1 MPLKAYSFSDTYV
14 SEILYKFAFV
24 TTLNMETPETFSLEL
39 LTTCKEDSRLEVK
52 SACGGL
58 PNSLWESYSAFA
70 NSEGGVIVLGVNEK
84 EHGRLVVEGLVDVH
98 KTLKDFWNTVNN
110 RQKVSS
116 NILTDSMVIPE
127 KLEGKDVIVIHVP
140 RAERTSRPVYVGSDP
155 RTGTYR
161 RNFEGD
167 YHCSL
172 EEVLLMIRDSALVTD
187 DNKLLTD
194 LDVSVFCPET
204 VRSYRNI
211 FKLIRQNHLWNR
223 EDDAMFLRRIGAVRE
238 DKDTGKFHPTVA
250 GLLMFGYEYE
260 ITSVFPNYFLDYQE
274 NRTNGIY
281 ARWTDR
287 ITSQSGDWSGNV
299 FDFILMVIPKLQ
311 ADLKVP
317 FMFKGNHLDEDTP
330 LHKTVREATINML
343 ANADFY
349 GRRGVV
355 VRKSA
360 EGFSFANPGCM
371 RVSLTEAIQD
381 SASDPRNGV
390 MMKML
395 AMVKYGERA
404 GSGLQG
410 IFKTWQS
417 VYHCAPKL
425 EVTTSGGVG
434 RTTLILGFEGHQ
446 PDIEAMKLLYDE
458 SEELID
464 GDGTQESKGEMGSTL
479 KSSPESTQE
488 SIQEKKSIQ
497 EIDSSHQKSHGS
509 SLESAQES
517 VQEGIQEKISIQE
530 IVSVHQKIHNSSPES
545 IQEIKSNRSKV
556 VYILSRKPATT
567 LDEVAKLIGLSRI
580 GVQKIVSK
588 LRAEGILSRKG
599 STKAGE
605 WIVKDGI

>member
-1 MPLKAYSFSDTYV
+1 MDTP
-14 SEILYKFAFV
+14 SS
-24 TTLNMETPETFSLEL
+24 FSLEL
-39 LTTCKEDSRLEVK
+39 LTTYKENSLLEVK
-52 SACGGL
+52 SARGGL

-70 NSEGGVIVLGVNEK
+70 NSEGGVIVLGVK
-84 EHGRLVVEGLVDVH
+84 ENTKDGSLYVEGLDDVH
-98 KTLKDFWNTVNN
+98 KMLKDFWNMVNN
-110 RQKVSS
+110 RQKVSC
-116 NILTDSMVIPE
+116 NILTDSMAVPD
-127 KLEGKDVIVIHVP
+127 KLEGKDVIVIRVP

-167 YHCSL
+167 YHCSID
-172 EEVLLMIRDSALVTD
+172 EVSLMIRDSALVTD

-194 LDVSVFCPET
+194 LDVSVFCPDT
-204 VRSYRNI
+204 VKSYRNI
-211 FKLIRQNHLWNR
+211 FKLIRQNHLWNK

-260 ITSVFPNYFLDYQE
+260 ITAVFPNYFLDYQE

-299 FDFILMVIPKLQ
+299 FDFILKVIPKLQ

-330 LHKTVREATINML
+330 LHKTVREATVNML

-355 VRKSA
+355 VQKGA
-360 EGFSFANPGCM
+360 DGFRFANPGSM

-425 EVTTSGGVG
+425 EVTTSGGID
-434 RTTLILGFEGHQ
+434 RTTLTLGFEGHQ
-446 PDIEAMKLLYDE
+446 PDIEAMKFLYDNP
-458 SEELID
+458 EELIEVSD
-464 GDGTQESKGEMGSTL
+464 TPESKGKSKGETNNITKNTEQSKGQSNGEGLNVETNPLHSKGESNRIRVIRLLSDNGNLTL
-479 KSSPESTQE
+479 PEIADKLQL
-488 SIQEKKSIQ
+488 
-497 EIDSSHQKSHGS
+497 
-509 SLESAQES
+509 SLGG
-517 VQEGIQEKISIQE
+517 VEKIVRQL
-530 IVSVHQKIHNSSPES
+530 K
-545 IQEIKSNRSKV
+545 K
-556 VYILSRKPATT
+556 
-567 LDEVAKLIGLSRI
+567 
-580 GVQKIVSK
+580 
-588 LRAEGILSRKG
+588 EGILSREG
-599 STKAGE
+599 STKAGK
-605 WIVKDGI
+605 WIVKLED

>member
-1 MPLKAYSFSDTYV
+1 
-14 SEILYKFAFV
+14 
-24 TTLNMETPETFSLEL
+24 METPESFSLEL
-39 LTTCKEDSRLEVK
+39 LTTYKESSRLEVK
-52 SACGGL
+52 SARGGL

-70 NSEGGVIVLGVNEK
+70 NSEGGVIVLGVK
-84 EHGRLVVEGLVDVH
+84 ENAKDGSLYVEGLDDVH
-98 KTLKDFWNTVNN
+98 KLMKDFWNTVNN

-116 NILTDSMVIPE
+116 NILTDSMAVPE
-127 KLEGKDVIVIHVP
+127 KLEGKDVIVINVP

-172 EEVLLMIRDSALVTD
+172 EEVSLMIRDSALVTD

-194 LDVSVFCPET
+194 IDVSVFCPDT

-211 FKLIRQNHLWNR
+211 FKLVRQNHLWNK
-223 EDDAMFLRRIGAVRE
+223 EDDAMFMRRIGAVRE

-250 GLLMFGYEYE
+250 GLLMFGYEHE
-260 ITSVFPNYFLDYQE
+260 ITAVFPNYFLDYQE

-299 FDFILMVIPKLQ
+299 FDFILRVIPKLQ
-311 ADLKVP
+311 SDLKVP
-317 FMFKGNHLDEDTP
+317 FMFKGNFRDEDTP
-330 LHKTVREATINML
+330 LHKTVREATVNML

-355 VRKSA
+355 VQKSA
-360 EGFSFANPGCM
+360 EGFKFANPGSM
-371 RVSLTEAIQD
+371 RVSLTEALQD

-395 AMVKYGERA
+395 AMVEYGERA

-417 VYHCAPKL
+417 VYHCEPKL
-425 EVTTSGGVG
+425 EVTTSGGVD
-434 RTTLILGFEGHQ
+434 RTTLTLDFEGHQ
-446 PDIEAMKLLYDE
+446 PDIEAMKLLYGNPED
-458 SEELID
+458 LIEVSD
-464 GDGTQESKGEMGSTL
+464 TQESKGKMGDVL
-479 KSSPESTQE
+479 KNSPESDGE
-488 SIQEKKSIQ
+488 Y
-497 EIDSSHQKSHGS
+497 D
-509 SLESAQES
+509 
-517 VQEGIQEKISIQE
+517 
-530 IVSVHQKIHNSSPES
+530 SVHQKSNKGSLEDMLTSLLSSPEFIRS
-545 IQEIKSNRSKV
+545 SSDQKVLMLLKSDPR
-556 VYILSRKPATT
+556 LT
-567 LDEVAKLIGLSRI
+567 LDRI
-580 GVQKIVSK
+580 AGFLNMTKRGVQKITNR
-588 LRAEGILSRKG
+588 LQQTGTLSRKG

-605 WIVKDGI
+605 WVVKEGI

>member
-1 MPLKAYSFSDTYV
+1 MDTP
-14 SEILYKFAFV
+14 SS
-24 TTLNMETPETFSLEL
+24 FSLEL
-39 LTTCKEDSRLEVK
+39 LTTYKENSLLEVK
-52 SACGGL
+52 SARGGL

-70 NSEGGVIVLGVNEK
+70 NSEGGIIVLGVK
-84 EHGRLVVEGLVDVH
+84 ENAKDGSLYVEGLDDVH
-98 KTLKDFWNTVNN
+98 KLMKDFWNMVNN
-110 RQKVSS
+110 RQKVSC
-116 NILTDSMVIPE
+116 NILTDSMAVPDKI
-127 KLEGKDVIVIHVP
+127 EGKDVIVIRVP

-167 YHCSL
+167 YHCSID
-172 EEVLLMIRDSALVTD
+172 EVSLMIRDSALVTD

-194 LDVSVFCPET
+194 LDASVFCPDT
-204 VRSYRNI
+204 VKSYRNI
-211 FKLIRQNHLWNR
+211 FKLIRQNHLWNK

-260 ITSVFPNYFLDYQE
+260 ITAVFPNYFLDYQE

-299 FDFILMVIPKLQ
+299 FDFLLRVIPKLQ

-330 LHKTVREATINML
+330 LHKTVREATVNML

-355 VRKSA
+355 VQKGVD
-360 EGFSFANPGCM
+360 GFRFANPGSM

-425 EVTTSGGVG
+425 EMTTSGGVD
-434 RTTLILGFEGHQ
+434 RTILTLGFEGHQ
-446 PDIEAMKLLYDE
+446 PDIEAMKLLYDNPD
-458 SEELID
+458 ELIEVSD
-464 GDGTQESKGEMGSTL
+464 TPESKGESKGETNYITKNTGQS
-479 KSSPESTQE
+479 KEQS
-488 SIQEKKSIQ
+488 K
-497 EIDSSHQKSHGS
+497 G
-509 SLESAQES
+509 
-517 VQEGIQEKISIQE
+517 EGISIEPNPLHSKGESNRIRVIRLLSDNGNLTLPEIADKLQLSLGGVEKIVRQL
-530 IVSVHQKIHNSSPES
+530 K
-545 IQEIKSNRSKV
+545 K
-556 VYILSRKPATT
+556 
-567 LDEVAKLIGLSRI
+567 
-580 GVQKIVSK
+580 
-588 LRAEGILSRKG
+588 EGILSREG
-599 STKAGE
+599 STKAGK
-605 WIVKDGI
+605 WIVKLED

>member
-1 MPLKAYSFSDTYV
+1 MDTP
-14 SEILYKFAFV
+14 SS
-24 TTLNMETPETFSLEL
+24 FSLEL
-39 LTTCKEDSRLEVK
+39 LTTYKENSLLEIK
-52 SACGGL
+52 SARGGL

-70 NSEGGVIVLGVNEK
+70 NSEGGIIVLGVK
-84 EHGRLVVEGLVDVH
+84 ENAKDGSLYVEGLDDVH
-98 KTLKDFWNTVNN
+98 KLMKDFWNMVNN
-110 RQKVSS
+110 RQKVSC
-116 NILTDSMVIPE
+116 NILTDSMAVLDKI
-127 KLEGKDVIVIHVP
+127 EGKDVIVIRVP

-167 YHCSL
+167 YHCSID
-172 EEVLLMIRDSALVTD
+172 EVSLMIRDSALVTD

-194 LDVSVFCPET
+194 LDVSVFCPDT
-204 VRSYRNI
+204 VKSYRNI
-211 FKLIRQNHLWNR
+211 FKLIRQNHLWNK

-260 ITSVFPNYFLDYQE
+260 ITAVFSNYFLDYQE

-299 FDFILMVIPKLQ
+299 FDFLLRVIPKLQ

-330 LHKTVREATINML
+330 LHKTVREATVNML

-355 VRKSA
+355 VQKGVD
-360 EGFSFANPGCM
+360 GFRFANPGSM

-425 EVTTSGGVG
+425 EMTTSGGVD
-434 RTTLILGFEGHQ
+434 RTILTLGFEGHQ
-446 PDIEAMKLLYDE
+446 PDIEAMKLLYDNPD
-458 SEELID
+458 ELIEVSD
-464 GDGTQESKGEMGSTL
+464 TPESKGESKGETNYITKNTGQS
-479 KSSPESTQE
+479 KEQS
-488 SIQEKKSIQ
+488 K
-497 EIDSSHQKSHGS
+497 G
-509 SLESAQES
+509 
-517 VQEGIQEKISIQE
+517 EGISIEPNPLHSKGESNRIRVIRLLSDNGNLTLPEIADKLQLSLGGVEKIVRQL
-530 IVSVHQKIHNSSPES
+530 K
-545 IQEIKSNRSKV
+545 K
-556 VYILSRKPATT
+556 
-567 LDEVAKLIGLSRI
+567 
-580 GVQKIVSK
+580 
-588 LRAEGILSRKG
+588 EGILSREG
-599 STKAGE
+599 STKAGK
-605 WIVKDGI
+605 WIVKLED

>member
-1 MPLKAYSFSDTYV
+1 
-14 SEILYKFAFV
+14 
-24 TTLNMETPETFSLEL
+24 METPESFSLEL
-39 LTTCKEDSRLEVK
+39 LTTYKESSRLEVK
-52 SACGGL
+52 SARGGL

-70 NSEGGVIVLGVNEK
+70 NSEGGVIVLGIK
-84 EHGRLVVEGLVDVH
+84 ENAKDGSLYVEGLDDVH
-98 KTLKDFWNTVNN
+98 KLMKDFWNTVNN

-116 NILTDSMVIPE
+116 NILTDSMAVPE
-127 KLEGKDVIVIHVP
+127 KLEGKDVIVINVP

-172 EEVLLMIRDSALVTD
+172 EEVSLMIRDSALVTD

-194 LDVSVFCPET
+194 IDVSVFCPDT

-211 FKLIRQNHLWNR
+211 FKLVRQNHLWNK
-223 EDDAMFLRRIGAVRE
+223 EDDAMFMRRIGAVRE

-260 ITSVFPNYFLDYQE
+260 ITAVFPNYFLDYQE

-299 FDFILMVIPKLQ
+299 FDFILRVIPKLQ
-311 ADLKVP
+311 SDLKVP
-317 FMFKGNHLDEDTP
+317 FMFKGNFRDEDTP
-330 LHKTVREATINML
+330 LHKTVREATVNML

-355 VRKSA
+355 VQKSA
-360 EGFSFANPGCM
+360 EGFKFANPGSM
-371 RVSLTEAIQD
+371 RVSLTEALQD

-395 AMVKYGERA
+395 AMVEYGERA

-417 VYHCAPKL
+417 VYHCEPKL
-425 EVTTSGGVG
+425 EVTTSGGVD
-434 RTTLILGFEGHQ
+434 RTTLTLGFEGHQ
-446 PDIEAMKLLYDE
+446 PDIEAMKLLYGNPED
-458 SEELID
+458 LIEVSD
-464 GDGTQESKGEMGSTL
+464 TQENKGESKGES
-479 KSSPESTQE
+479 K
-488 SIQEKKSIQ
+488 
-497 EIDSSHQKSHGS
+497 
-509 SLESAQES
+509 
-517 VQEGIQEKISIQE
+517 EKI
-530 IVSVHQKIHNSSPES
+530 NSNVQNPSES
-545 IQEIKSNRSKV
+545 KVESKEEVVNVENNRSNSKGESNRIRV
-556 VYILSRKPATT
+556 IRLLSNDGSLT
-567 LDEVAKLIGLSRI
+567 LPEIAEKLHLSLG
-580 GVQKIVSK
+580 GVEKIIRQLK
-588 LRAEGILSRKG
+588 KNGILYREG
-599 STKAGE
+599 STKAGK
-605 WIVKDGI
+605 WIISM

>member
-1 MPLKAYSFSDTYV
+1 MES
-14 SEILYKFAFV
+14 SES
-24 TTLNMETPETFSLEL
+24 FSLEL
-39 LTTCKEDSRLEVK
+39 LTTYKESSRLEVK
-52 SACGGL
+52 SARGGL

-70 NSEGGVIVLGVNEK
+70 NSEGGVIVLGIK
-84 EHGRLVVEGLVDVH
+84 ENTKDGSLYVEGLDDVH
-98 KTLKDFWNTVNN
+98 KLLKDFWNTVNN

-116 NILTDSMVIPE
+116 NILTDSMAVPE
-127 KLEGKDVIVIHVP
+127 KLDGKDIIVIHVP
-140 RAERTSRPVYVGSDP
+140 RAERTSRPVYVGTDP

-172 EEVLLMIRDSALVTD
+172 EEVSLMIRDSALVTD

-194 LDVSVFCPET
+194 LDVSVFCPDT
-204 VRSYRNI
+204 VKSYRNI
-211 FKLIRQNHLWNR
+211 FKLIRQNHLWNK

-260 ITSVFPNYFLDYQE
+260 ITAVFPNYFLDYQE

-299 FDFILMVIPKLQ
+299 FDFILKVIPKLQ
-311 ADLKVP
+311 SDLKVP
-317 FMFKGNHLDEDTP
+317 FMFKGNYRDEDTP
-330 LHKTVREATINML
+330 LHKTVREATVNML

-355 VRKSA
+355 VQKSA
-360 EGFSFANPGCM
+360 DGFKFANPGSM
-371 RVSLTEAIQD
+371 RVSLTEALQD

-395 AMVKYGERA
+395 AMVVYGERA

-410 IFKTWQS
+410 IFKTWQN
-417 VYHCAPKL
+417 VYHNTPKL
-425 EVTTSGGVG
+425 EVTTSGGVD
-434 RTTLILGFEGHQ
+434 RTVLTLAFDGHQ
-446 PDIEAMKLLYDE
+446 PDIEAMKQLYGNSDD
-458 SEELID
+458 LIEVSD
-464 GDGTQESKGEMGSTL
+464 TRE
-479 KSSPESTQE
+479 SSPEIEGSTQEILPSTQEQTKDVQQNTQETLNSTQE
-488 SIQEKKSIQ
+488 SIGNTQESLNSTQ
-497 EIDSSHQKSHGS
+497 EIIGNT
-509 SLESAQES
+509 QET
-517 VQEGIQEKISIQE
+517 SI
-530 IVSVHQKIHNSSPES
+530 
-545 IQEIKSNRSKV
+545 SNRERL
-556 VYILSRKPATT
+556 IT
-567 LDEVAKLIGLSRI
+567 LLRDNPRLTLADVAEMIGLTRD
-580 GVQKIVSK
+580 GVKKIVYK
-588 LRAEGILSRKG
+588 LRSEGILSRKG

>member
-1 MPLKAYSFSDTYV
+1 
-14 SEILYKFAFV
+14 
-24 TTLNMETPETFSLEL
+24 METPGSFSLEL
-39 LTTCKEDSRLEVK
+39 LTTYKESSRLEVK
-52 SACGGL
+52 SARGGL

-70 NSEGGVIVLGVNEK
+70 NSDGGVIVLGVK
-84 EHGRLVVEGLVDVH
+84 ENPKDGALHVEGLDDVH
-98 KTLKDFWNTVNN
+98 KLMKDFWNTVNN

-116 NILTDSMVIPE
+116 NILTDSMAVPE
-127 KLEGKDVIVIHVP
+127 KLEGKDVIVINVP

-172 EEVLLMIRDSALVTD
+172 EEVALMIRDSALVTD

-194 LDVSVFCPET
+194 LDVSVFCYET
-204 VRSYRNI
+204 VKSYRNI
-211 FKLIRQNHLWNR
+211 FKLVRQNHLWNK

-260 ITSVFPNYFLDYQE
+260 ITALFPNYFLDYQE

-287 ITSQSGDWSGNV
+287 VTSQSGDWSGNV
-299 FDFILMVIPKLQ
+299 FDFILKVIPKLQ
-311 ADLKVP
+311 SDLKVP
-317 FMFKGNHLDEDTP
+317 FMFKGNYRDEDTP
-330 LHKTVREATINML
+330 LHKTVREATVNML

-355 VRKSA
+355 VQKSA
-360 EGFSFANPGCM
+360 EGFKFANPGSM
-371 RVSLTEAIQD
+371 RVSLTEALQD

-395 AMVKYGERA
+395 AMVEYGERA

-425 EVTTSGGVG
+425 EVTTSGGVD
-434 RTTLILGFEGHQ
+434 RTTLTLGFEGHQ
-446 PDIEAMKLLYDE
+446 PDIEAMKLLYGNPD
-458 SEELID
+458 ELIEA
-464 GDGTQESKGEMGSTL
+464 GDI
-479 KSSPESTQE
+479 PESSLQINGE
-488 SIQEKKSIQ
+488 SIQERKSIQ
-497 EIDSSHQKSHGS
+497 EITLQAYDSTH
-509 SLESAQES
+509 E
-517 VQEGIQEKISIQE
+517 SIQE
-530 IVSVHQKIHNSSPES
+530 IKSIEES
-545 IQEIKSNRSKV
+545 IQEIKSNRDKV
-556 VYILSRKPATT
+556 LYILSRKSSMT
-567 LDEVAKLIGLSRI
+567 LDEVAKIIGLSRI
-580 GVQKIVSK
+580 GVQKIASK
-588 LRAEGILSRKG
+588 LQAEGILSRKG

-605 WIVKDGI
+605 WIVNKGI

>member
-1 MPLKAYSFSDTYV
+1 MDTP
-14 SEILYKFAFV
+14 SS
-24 TTLNMETPETFSLEL
+24 FSLEML
-39 LTTCKEDSRLEVK
+39 ATYKENSLLEVK
-52 SACGGL
+52 SARGGL

-70 NSEGGVIVLGVNEK
+70 NSEGGVIVLGVK
-84 EHGRLVVEGLVDVH
+84 ENSKDGSLYVEGLDDVH
-98 KTLKDFWNTVNN
+98 KLLKDFWNMVNN
-110 RQKVSS
+110 RQKVSC
-116 NILTDSMVIPE
+116 NILTDSMAIPDRI
-127 KLEGKDVIVIHVP
+127 EGKDVIVIRVP

-167 YHCSL
+167 YHCSID
-172 EEVLLMIRDSALVTD
+172 EVSLMIRDSALVTD

-194 LDVSVFCPET
+194 IDVSVFCPDT
-204 VRSYRNI
+204 VKSYRNI
-211 FKLIRQNHLWNR
+211 FKLIRQNHLWNK

-260 ITSVFPNYFLDYQE
+260 ITAVFPNYFLDYQE

-299 FDFILMVIPKLQ
+299 FDFLLRVIPKLQ

-330 LHKTVREATINML
+330 LHKTVREATVNML

-355 VRKSA
+355 VQKGVD
-360 EGFSFANPGCM
+360 GFRFANPGSM

-425 EVTTSGGVG
+425 EVTTSGGVD
-434 RTTLILGFEGHQ
+434 RTTLTLGFEGHQ
-446 PDIEAMKLLYDE
+446 PDIEAMKLLYDNPD
-458 SEELID
+458 ELIEVSD
-464 GDGTQESKGEMGSTL
+464 TPESKGESNGETNYITKNTGQSKGEGISVEPNPLHSKGESNRIRVIRLLSDNGNLTL
-479 KSSPESTQE
+479 PEIADKLQLSLGGVEKIVRQLKKEGKLSPE
-488 SIQEKKSIQ
+488 
-497 EIDSSHQKSHGS
+497 
-509 SLESAQES
+509 
-517 VQEGIQEKISIQE
+517 
-530 IVSVHQKIHNSSPES
+530 
-545 IQEIKSNRSKV
+545 
-556 VYILSRKPATT
+556 
-567 LDEVAKLIGLSRI
+567 
-580 GVQKIVSK
+580 
-588 LRAEGILSRKG
+588 G
-599 STKAGE
+599 STKAGK
-605 WIVKDGI
+605 WIVKLED

>member
-1 MPLKAYSFSDTYV
+1 MDTL
-14 SEILYKFAFV
+14 SS
-24 TTLNMETPETFSLEL
+24 FSLEML
-39 LTTCKEDSRLEVK
+39 ATYKENSLLEVK
-52 SACGGL
+52 SARGGL

-70 NSEGGVIVLGVNEK
+70 NSEGGVIVLGVK
-84 EHGRLVVEGLVDVH
+84 ENSKDGSLYIEGLDDVH
-98 KTLKDFWNTVNN
+98 KLLKDFWNMVNN
-110 RQKVSS
+110 RQKVSC
-116 NILTDSMVIPE
+116 NILTDSMAVSD
-127 KLEGKDVIVIHVP
+127 KLEGKDVIVIRVP

-167 YHCSL
+167 YHCSID
-172 EEVLLMIRDSALVTD
+172 EVSLMIRDSALVTD

-194 LDVSVFCPET
+194 LDVSVFCPDT
-204 VRSYRNI
+204 VKSYRNI
-211 FKLIRQNHLWNR
+211 FQLIRQNHLWNK

-260 ITSVFPNYFLDYQE
+260 ITAVFPNYFLDYQE

-299 FDFILMVIPKLQ
+299 FDFLLRVIPKLQ

-330 LHKTVREATINML
+330 LHKAVREATVNML

-355 VRKSA
+355 VQKGA
-360 EGFSFANPGCM
+360 DGFRFANPGSM

-395 AMVKYGERA
+395 AMIKYGERA

-425 EVTTSGGVG
+425 EVTTSGGVD
-434 RTTLILGFEGHQ
+434 RTTLTLGFEGHQ
-446 PDIEAMKLLYDE
+446 PDIEAMKLLYDNPD
-458 SEELID
+458 ELIVVSD
-464 GDGTQESKGEMGSTL
+464 MQKCKGEKQDVLQNVAQTDNNVAQKGENVAQNVAQTDNNVAQGGEYVAQNLDDCIVAM
-479 KSSPESTQE
+479 
-488 SIQEKKSIQ
+488 IQERPNVKREEMARHLSVTKKTVERHLKDLGISW
-497 EIDSSHQKSHGS
+497 
-509 SLESAQES
+509 
-517 VQEGIQEKISIQE
+517 EGHPKTG
-530 IVSVHQKIHNSSPES
+530 HW
-545 IQEIKSNRSKV
+545 
-556 VYILSRKPATT
+556 ILP
-567 LDEVAKLIGLSRI
+567 
-580 GVQKIVSK
+580 
-588 LRAEGILSRKG
+588 
-599 STKAGE
+599 
-605 WIVKDGI
+605 

>member
-1 MPLKAYSFSDTYV
+1 
-14 SEILYKFAFV
+14 
-24 TTLNMETPETFSLEL
+24 METPESFSLEL
-39 LTTCKEDSRLEVK
+39 LTTYKESSRLEVK
-52 SACGGL
+52 SARGGL

-70 NSEGGVIVLGVNEK
+70 NSEGGVIVLGVK
-84 EHGRLVVEGLVDVH
+84 ENAKDGSLYVEGLDDVH
-98 KTLKDFWNTVNN
+98 KLMKDFWNTVNN

-116 NILTDSMVIPE
+116 NILTDSMAVPE
-127 KLEGKDVIVIHVP
+127 KLEGKDVIVINVP

-172 EEVLLMIRDSALVTD
+172 EEVSLMIRDSALVTD
-187 DNKLLTD
+187 DNKLLTNI
-194 LDVSVFCPET
+194 DVSVFCPDT

-211 FKLIRQNHLWNR
+211 FKLVRQNHLWNK
-223 EDDAMFLRRIGAVRE
+223 EDDAMFMRRIGAVRE

-260 ITSVFPNYFLDYQE
+260 ITAVFPNYFLDYQE

-299 FDFILMVIPKLQ
+299 FDFILRVMPKLQ
-311 ADLKVP
+311 SDLKVP
-317 FMFKGNHLDEDTP
+317 FMFKGNFRDEDTP
-330 LHKTVREATINML
+330 LHKTVREATVNML

-355 VRKSA
+355 VQKSA
-360 EGFSFANPGCM
+360 EGFKFANPGSM
-371 RVSLTEAIQD
+371 RVSLTEALQD

-395 AMVKYGERA
+395 AMVEYGERA

-417 VYHCAPKL
+417 VYHCEPKL
-425 EVTTSGGVG
+425 EVTTSGGVD
-434 RTTLILGFEGHQ
+434 RTTLTLGFEGHQ
-446 PDIEAMKLLYDE
+446 PDIEAMKLLYGNPED
-458 SEELID
+458 LIEVSD
-464 GDGTQESKGEMGSTL
+464 TQESKGKMGDGL
-479 KSSPESTQE
+479 KNSPESDGE
-488 SIQEKKSIQ
+488 H
-497 EIDSSHQKSHGS
+497 D
-509 SLESAQES
+509 
-517 VQEGIQEKISIQE
+517 
-530 IVSVHQKIHNSSPES
+530 SVHQKSNKGSLEDMLTSLLSSPEFIRS
-545 IQEIKSNRSKV
+545 SSDQKVLMLLKSDPR
-556 VYILSRKPATT
+556 LT
-567 LDEVAKLIGLSRI
+567 LDRI
-580 GVQKIVSK
+580 AGFLNMTKRGVQKITNR
-588 LRAEGILSRKG
+588 LQQTGTLSRKG

-605 WIVKDGI
+605 WVVKEGI

>member
-1 MPLKAYSFSDTYV
+1 MDTP
-14 SEILYKFAFV
+14 SS
-24 TTLNMETPETFSLEL
+24 FSLEL
-39 LTTCKEDSRLEVK
+39 LTTYKENSLLEVK
-52 SACGGL
+52 SARGGL

-70 NSEGGVIVLGVNEK
+70 NSEGGIIVLGVK
-84 EHGRLVVEGLVDVH
+84 ENAKDGSLYVEGLDDVH
-98 KTLKDFWNTVNN
+98 KLMKDFWNMVNN
-110 RQKVSS
+110 RQKVSC
-116 NILTDSMVIPE
+116 NILTDSMAVPDKI
-127 KLEGKDVIVIHVP
+127 EGKDVIVIRVP

-167 YHCSL
+167 YHCSID
-172 EEVLLMIRDSALVTD
+172 EVSLMIRDSALVTD

-194 LDVSVFCPET
+194 LDVSVFCPDT
-204 VRSYRNI
+204 VKSYRNI
-211 FKLIRQNHLWNR
+211 FKLIRQNHLWNK

-260 ITSVFPNYFLDYQE
+260 ITAVFPNYFLDYQE

-299 FDFILMVIPKLQ
+299 FDFLLRVIPKLQ

-330 LHKTVREATINML
+330 LHKTVREATVNML

-355 VRKSA
+355 VQKGVD
-360 EGFSFANPGCM
+360 GFRFANPGSM

-425 EVTTSGGVG
+425 EVTTSGGVD
-434 RTTLILGFEGHQ
+434 RTTLTLGFEGHQ
-446 PDIEAMKLLYDE
+446 PDIEAMKLLYDNPD
-458 SEELID
+458 ELIEVSD
-464 GDGTQESKGEMGSTL
+464 TPKSNGESKGETNYITKNTGQS
-479 KSSPESTQE
+479 K
-488 SIQEKKSIQ
+488 
-497 EIDSSHQKSHGS
+497 G
-509 SLESAQES
+509 
-517 VQEGIQEKISIQE
+517 EGISVEPNLLHSKGESNRIRVIRLLSDNGNLTLPEIADKLQLSLGGVEKIVRQL
-530 IVSVHQKIHNSSPES
+530 K
-545 IQEIKSNRSKV
+545 K
-556 VYILSRKPATT
+556 
-567 LDEVAKLIGLSRI
+567 
-580 GVQKIVSK
+580 
-588 LRAEGILSRKG
+588 EGILSREG
-599 STKAGE
+599 STKAGK
-605 WIVKDGI
+605 WIVKLED

>member
-1 MPLKAYSFSDTYV
+1 
-14 SEILYKFAFV
+14 
-24 TTLNMETPETFSLEL
+24 METPESFSLEL
-39 LTTCKEDSRLEVK
+39 LATYKESSRLEVK
-52 SACGGL
+52 SARGGL

-70 NSEGGVIVLGVNEK
+70 NSDGGVIVLGVK
-84 EHGRLVVEGLVDVH
+84 ENAKDGSLYVEGLDDVH
-98 KTLKDFWNTVNN
+98 KLMKDFWNIVNN

-116 NILTDSMVIPE
+116 NILTDSMAVPE
-127 KLEGKDVIVIHVP
+127 KLEDKDVIVINVP

-172 EEVLLMIRDSALVTD
+172 EEVSLMIRDSALVTD
-187 DNKLLTD
+187 DNKLLTNI
-194 LDVSVFCPET
+194 DVSVFCPDT

-211 FKLIRQNHLWNR
+211 FKLVRQNHLWNK
-223 EDDAMFLRRIGAVRE
+223 EDDAMFMRRIGAVRE

-260 ITSVFPNYFLDYQE
+260 ITAVFPNYFLDYQE

-299 FDFILMVIPKLQ
+299 FDFILRVIPKLQ
-311 ADLKVP
+311 SDLKVP
-317 FMFKGNHLDEDTP
+317 FMFKGNFRDEDTP
-330 LHKTVREATINML
+330 LHKTVREAAVNML

-355 VRKSA
+355 VQKSA
-360 EGFSFANPGCM
+360 EGFKFANPGSM
-371 RVSLTEAIQD
+371 RVSLTEALQD

-395 AMVKYGERA
+395 AMVEYGERA

-417 VYHCAPKL
+417 VYHCEPKL
-425 EVTTSGGVG
+425 EVTTSGGVD
-434 RTTLILGFEGHQ
+434 RTTLTLGFEGHQ
-446 PDIEAMKLLYDE
+446 PDIEAMKLLYGNPED
-458 SEELID
+458 LIEVSD
-464 GDGTQESKGEMGSTL
+464 TQESKGKMEDGL
-479 KSSPESTQE
+479 KNSPENDGE
-488 SIQEKKSIQ
+488 H
-497 EIDSSHQKSHGS
+497 D
-509 SLESAQES
+509 
-517 VQEGIQEKISIQE
+517 
-530 IVSVHQKIHNSSPES
+530 SVHQKSNKGSLEDMLTSLLSSPEFTRS
-545 IQEIKSNRSKV
+545 SSDQKVLMLLKSDPR
-556 VYILSRKPATT
+556 LT
-567 LDEVAKLIGLSRI
+567 LDRI
-580 GVQKIVSK
+580 AGFLNMTKRGVQKITNR
-588 LRAEGILSRKG
+588 LQQTGTLSRKG

-605 WIVKDGI
+605 WVVKEGI

>member
-1 MPLKAYSFSDTYV
+1 MDTPSSFSLDMLATYK
-14 SEILYKFAFV
+14 E
-24 TTLNMETPETFSLEL
+24 NSL
-39 LTTCKEDSRLEVK
+39 LEVK
-52 SACGGL
+52 SARGGL

-70 NSEGGVIVLGVNEK
+70 NSEGGVIVLGVK
-84 EHGRLVVEGLVDVH
+84 ENSKDGSLYVEGLDDVH
-98 KTLKDFWNTVNN
+98 KLLKDFWNMVNN
-110 RQKVSS
+110 RQKVSC
-116 NILTDSMVIPE
+116 NILTDSMAVPDKI
-127 KLEGKDVIVIHVP
+127 EGKDVIVIRVP

-167 YHCSL
+167 YHCSID
-172 EEVLLMIRDSALVTD
+172 EVSLMIRDSALVTD

-194 LDVSVFCPET
+194 LDVSVFCLDT
-204 VRSYRNI
+204 VKSYRNI
-211 FKLIRQNHLWNR
+211 FKLIRQNHLWNK

-299 FDFILMVIPKLQ
+299 FDFILRVIPKLQ

-317 FMFKGNHLDEDTP
+317 FMFKGNQLDEDTP
-330 LHKTVREATINML
+330 LHKTVREATVNML

-355 VRKSA
+355 VQKGA
-360 EGFSFANPGCM
+360 DGFRFANPGSM

-417 VYHCAPKL
+417 VYHCSPKL
-425 EVTTSGGVG
+425 EVTTSGGVD
-434 RTTLILGFEGHQ
+434 RTTLTLGFEGHQ
-446 PDIEAMKLLYDE
+446 PDIEAMKLLYDNPD
-458 SEELID
+458 ELIEVSD
-464 GDGTQESKGEMGSTL
+464 TQESKGESKGKTGRITPTVESGKGQGNGEIVNIESNPLHSKGESNRVRVINYLFDDGNLTL
-479 KSSPESTQE
+479 PE
-488 SIQEKKSIQ
+488 IAEKLQ
-497 EIDSSHQKSHGS
+497 L
-509 SLESAQES
+509 SLGG
-517 VQEGIQEKISIQE
+517 VEKIVRQL
-530 IVSVHQKIHNSSPES
+530 K
-545 IQEIKSNRSKV
+545 K
-556 VYILSRKPATT
+556 
-567 LDEVAKLIGLSRI
+567 
-580 GVQKIVSK
+580 
-588 LRAEGILSRKG
+588 EGILSREG
-599 STKAGE
+599 STKAGK
-605 WIVKDGI
+605 WIVKLED

>member
-1 MPLKAYSFSDTYV
+1 MDTPSSFSLDMLAT
-14 SEILYKFAFV
+14 SKE
-24 TTLNMETPETFSLEL
+24 NSL
-39 LTTCKEDSRLEVK
+39 LEVK
-52 SACGGL
+52 SARGGL

-70 NSEGGVIVLGVNEK
+70 NSEGGVIVLGVK
-84 EHGRLVVEGLVDVH
+84 ENAKDGSLYVEGLDDVH
-98 KTLKDFWNTVNN
+98 KLLKDFWNMVNN
-110 RQKVSS
+110 RQKVSC
-116 NILTDSMVIPE
+116 NILTDSMAVPD
-127 KLEGKDVIVIHVP
+127 KLEGKDVIVIRVP

-167 YHCSL
+167 YHCSID
-172 EEVLLMIRDSALVTD
+172 EVSLMIRDSALVTD

-194 LDVSVFCPET
+194 LDVSVFCPDT
-204 VRSYRNI
+204 VKSYRNI
-211 FKLIRQNHLWNR
+211 FKLIRQNHLWNK

-260 ITSVFPNYFLDYQE
+260 ITAVFPNYFLDYQE

-287 ITSQSGDWSGNV
+287 IMSQSGDWSGNV
-299 FDFILMVIPKLQ
+299 FDFLLRVIPKLQ

-330 LHKTVREATINML
+330 LHKTVREATVNML

-355 VRKSA
+355 VQKGA
-360 EGFSFANPGCM
+360 DGFKFANPGSM

-425 EVTTSGGVG
+425 EVTTSGGVD
-434 RTTLILGFEGHQ
+434 RTTLTLGFEGHQ
-446 PDIEAMKLLYDE
+446 PDIEAMKLLYDNPD
-458 SEELID
+458 ELIEVSD
-464 GDGTQESKGEMGSTL
+464 TPESKGESKDVPQNIPQNG
-479 KSSPESTQE
+479 
-488 SIQEKKSIQ
+488 
-497 EIDSSHQKSHGS
+497 
-509 SLESAQES
+509 ES
-517 VQEGIQEKISIQE
+517 VLQNVPQNNMNVLQNEEDVPQNESFDIKKE
-530 IVSVHQKIHNSSPES
+530 IV
-545 IQEIKSNRSKV
+545 
-556 VYILSRKPATT
+556 
-567 LDEVAKLIGLSRI
+567 KLINEDLQITREHIAKELNISSKTVGRYL
-580 GVQKIVSK
+580 SK
-588 LRAEGILSRKG
+588 LGISWEGHPKTGHWKLP
-599 STKAGE
+599 
-605 WIVKDGI
+605 

>member
-1 MPLKAYSFSDTYV
+1 MDTP
-14 SEILYKFAFV
+14 SS
-24 TTLNMETPETFSLEL
+24 FSLEL
-39 LTTCKEDSRLEVK
+39 LTTYKENSLLEVK
-52 SACGGL
+52 SARGGL

-70 NSEGGVIVLGVNEK
+70 NSEGGVIVLGVK
-84 EHGRLVVEGLVDVH
+84 ENTKDGSLYVEGLDDVH
-98 KTLKDFWNTVNN
+98 KMLKDFWNMVNN
-110 RQKVSS
+110 RQKVSC
-116 NILTDSMVIPE
+116 NILTDSMAVPD
-127 KLEGKDVIVIHVP
+127 KLEGKDVIVIRVP

-167 YHCSL
+167 YHCSID
-172 EEVLLMIRDSALVTD
+172 EVSLMIRDSALVTD

-194 LDVSVFCPET
+194 LDVSVFCPDT
-204 VRSYRNI
+204 VKSYRNI
-211 FKLIRQNHLWNR
+211 FQLIRQNHLWNK

-260 ITSVFPNYFLDYQE
+260 ITAVFPNYFLDYQE

-299 FDFILMVIPKLQ
+299 FDFLLRVIPKLQ

-330 LHKTVREATINML
+330 LHKTVREATVNML

-355 VRKSA
+355 VQKGA
-360 EGFSFANPGCM
+360 EGFRFANPGSM

-425 EVTTSGGVG
+425 EVTTSGGVD
-434 RTTLILGFEGHQ
+434 RTILTLGFEGHQ
-446 PDIEAMKLLYDE
+446 PDIEAMKLLYDNPD
-458 SEELID
+458 ELIEVNS
-464 GDGTQESKGEMGSTL
+464 TQD
-479 KSSPESTQE
+479 STQE
-488 SIQEKKSIQ
+488 NEQKGYTIVSEPANSTQ
-497 EIDSSHQKSHGS
+497 EIINST
-509 SLESAQES
+509 QENRNS
-517 VQEGIQEKISIQE
+517 TQE
-530 IVSVHQKIHNSSPES
+530 ITNST
-545 IQEIKSNRSKV
+545 QEIKSNRERLIS
-556 VYILSRKPATT
+556 LLRGNPNLT
-567 LDEVAKLIGLSRI
+567 LAEIAEMIGLTRD
-580 GVQKIVSK
+580 GVKKIADK
-588 LRAEGILSRKG
+588 LRAEGILSREG
-599 STKAGE
+599 STKAGK
-605 WIVKDGI
+605 WIVKLEDQ

>member
-1 MPLKAYSFSDTYV
+1 M
-14 SEILYKFAFV
+14 SEKICKFAFV
-24 TTLNMETPETFSLEL
+24 TSLNMDTPKSFSLEL
-39 LTTCKEDSRLEVK
+39 LTTYKENSLLEVK
-52 SACGGL
+52 SARGGL

-70 NSEGGVIVLGVNEK
+70 NSEGGVIVLGVK
-84 EHGRLVVEGLVDVH
+84 ENSKDGSLYVEGLEDVH
-98 KTLKDFWNTVNN
+98 KLLKDFWNMVNN
-110 RQKVSS
+110 RQKVSC
-116 NILTDSMVIPE
+116 NILTDSMAVPD
-127 KLEGKDVIVIHVP
+127 KLEGKDVIVIRVP

-172 EEVLLMIRDSALVTD
+172 EEVSLMIRDSALVTD

-194 LDVSVFCPET
+194 LDVSVFCPDT
-204 VRSYRNI
+204 VKSYRNI
-211 FKLIRQNHLWNR
+211 FKLIRLNHLWNK

-260 ITSVFPNYFLDYQE
+260 ISAVFPNYFLDYQE

-299 FDFILMVIPKLQ
+299 FDFLLRIIPKLQ

-330 LHKTVREATINML
+330 LHKTVREATVNML

-355 VRKSA
+355 VQKGA
-360 EGFSFANPGCM
+360 DGFRFANPGSM
-371 RVSLTEAIQD
+371 RVSLNEAIQD

-417 VYHCAPKL
+417 VYHCEPKL
-425 EVTTSGGVG
+425 EVTTSGGVD
-434 RTTLILGFEGHQ
+434 RTTLTLGFEGHQ
-446 PDIEAMKLLYDE
+446 PDIEAMKLLYGNPD
-458 SEELID
+458 ELIEVSD
-464 GDGTQESKGEMGSTL
+464 IPESKGESKGKINSNVQNPSESKGENKKEVVNVENNRSNSKGESNRIRVIRLLSNDGSLTL
-479 KSSPESTQE
+479 PE
-488 SIQEKKSIQ
+488 IAEKL
-497 EIDSSHQKSHGS
+497 HL
-509 SLESAQES
+509 SLGG
-517 VQEGIQEKISIQE
+517 VEKIIRQL
-530 IVSVHQKIHNSSPES
+530 KKN
-545 IQEIKSNRSKV
+545 
-556 VYILSRKPATT
+556 
-567 LDEVAKLIGLSRI
+567 
-580 GVQKIVSK
+580 
-588 LRAEGILSRKG
+588 GILYREG
-599 STKAGE
+599 STKAGK
-605 WIVKDGI
+605 WIILI

>member
-1 MPLKAYSFSDTYV
+1 MDTP
-14 SEILYKFAFV
+14 SS
-24 TTLNMETPETFSLEL
+24 FSLEL
-39 LTTCKEDSRLEVK
+39 LTTYKENSLLEVK
-52 SACGGL
+52 SARGGL

-70 NSEGGVIVLGVNEK
+70 NSEGGIIVLGVK
-84 EHGRLVVEGLVDVH
+84 ENAKDGSLYVEGLDDVH
-98 KTLKDFWNTVNN
+98 KLMKDFWNMVNN
-110 RQKVSS
+110 RQKVSC
-116 NILTDSMVIPE
+116 NILTDSMAVLDKI
-127 KLEGKDVIVIHVP
+127 EGKDVIVIRVP

-167 YHCSL
+167 YHCSID
-172 EEVLLMIRDSALVTD
+172 EVSLMIRDSALVTD

-194 LDVSVFCPET
+194 LDASVFCPDT
-204 VRSYRNI
+204 VKSYRNI
-211 FKLIRQNHLWNR
+211 FKLIRQNHLWNK

-260 ITSVFPNYFLDYQE
+260 ITAVFPNYFLDYQE

-299 FDFILMVIPKLQ
+299 FDFLLRVIPKLQ

-330 LHKTVREATINML
+330 LHKTVREATVNML

-355 VRKSA
+355 VQKGVD
-360 EGFSFANPGCM
+360 GFRFANPGSM

-425 EVTTSGGVG
+425 EVTTSGGVD
-434 RTTLILGFEGHQ
+434 RTTLTLGFEGHQ
-446 PDIEAMKLLYDE
+446 PDIEAMKLLYDNPD
-458 SEELID
+458 ELIEVSD
-464 GDGTQESKGEMGSTL
+464 TPKSNGESKGETNYITKNTGQS
-479 KSSPESTQE
+479 K
-488 SIQEKKSIQ
+488 
-497 EIDSSHQKSHGS
+497 G
-509 SLESAQES
+509 
-517 VQEGIQEKISIQE
+517 EGISVEPNLLHSKGESNRIRVIRLLSDNGNLTLPEIADKLQLSLGGVEKIVRQL
-530 IVSVHQKIHNSSPES
+530 K
-545 IQEIKSNRSKV
+545 K
-556 VYILSRKPATT
+556 
-567 LDEVAKLIGLSRI
+567 
-580 GVQKIVSK
+580 
-588 LRAEGILSRKG
+588 EGILSREG
-599 STKAGE
+599 STKAGK
-605 WIVKDGI
+605 WIVKLED

>member
-1 MPLKAYSFSDTYV
+1 
-14 SEILYKFAFV
+14 
-24 TTLNMETPETFSLEL
+24 METPESFSLEL
-39 LTTCKEDSRLEVK
+39 LTTYKESSRLEVK
-52 SACGGL
+52 SARGGL

-70 NSEGGVIVLGVNEK
+70 NSDGGVIVLGVK
-84 EHGRLVVEGLVDVH
+84 ENAKDGSLYVEGLDDVH
-98 KTLKDFWNTVNN
+98 KLMKDFWNIVNN

-116 NILTDSMVIPE
+116 NILTDSMAVPE
-127 KLEGKDVIVIHVP
+127 KLEDKDVIVINVP

-172 EEVLLMIRDSALVTD
+172 EEVSLMIRDSALVTD
-187 DNKLLTD
+187 DNKLLTNI
-194 LDVSVFCPET
+194 DVSVFCPDT

-211 FKLIRQNHLWNR
+211 FKLVRQNHLWNK
-223 EDDAMFLRRIGAVRE
+223 EDDAMFMRRIGAVRE

-260 ITSVFPNYFLDYQE
+260 ITAVFPNYFLDYQE

-299 FDFILMVIPKLQ
+299 FDFILRVIPKLQ
-311 ADLKVP
+311 SDLKVP
-317 FMFKGNHLDEDTP
+317 FMFKGNFRDEDTP
-330 LHKTVREATINML
+330 LHKTVREAAVNML

-355 VRKSA
+355 VQKSA
-360 EGFSFANPGCM
+360 EGFKFANPGSM
-371 RVSLTEAIQD
+371 RVSLTEALQD

-395 AMVKYGERA
+395 AMVEYGERA

-417 VYHCAPKL
+417 VYHCEPKL
-425 EVTTSGGVG
+425 EVTTSGGVD
-434 RTTLILGFEGHQ
+434 RTTLTLGFEGHQ
-446 PDIEAMKLLYDE
+446 PDIEAMKLLYGNPED
-458 SEELID
+458 LIEVSD
-464 GDGTQESKGEMGSTL
+464 TQESKGKMEDGL
-479 KSSPESTQE
+479 KNSPENDGE
-488 SIQEKKSIQ
+488 H
-497 EIDSSHQKSHGS
+497 D
-509 SLESAQES
+509 
-517 VQEGIQEKISIQE
+517 
-530 IVSVHQKIHNSSPES
+530 SVHQKSNKGSLEDMLTSLLSSPEFTRS
-545 IQEIKSNRSKV
+545 SSDQKVLMLLKSDPR
-556 VYILSRKPATT
+556 LT
-567 LDEVAKLIGLSRI
+567 LDRI
-580 GVQKIVSK
+580 AGFLNMTKRGVQKITNR
-588 LRAEGILSRKG
+588 LQQTGTLSRKG

-605 WIVKDGI
+605 WVVKEGI